1 MKGKILTITKRVL
14 LGFGVVFLV
23 LIVVGMIFSE
33 DTTLSLKQ
41 KELVL
46 EYGEKLPE
54 TFNEYI
60 QTNKDIEDVKYS
72 SEDIHDFQ
80 DILEVGEYSI
90 DFKVAN
96 LKETLKVKVQDTT
109 KPELKLSKEVIAF
122 ENNKIE
128 YLNYVEIQEKSE
140 YTSSIDDHEVIYN
153 KPGNY
158 HAYLNVKDKYGNE
171 EKIDISVKIEEVKII
186 PSQTNIALDLSQS
199 KVLSIDTNSNHPI
212 TYQSSNR
219 DVATVDDH
227 GNIQAVAS
235 GSTVISASVDGKTT
249 KCNVTV
255 KKPQEK
261 SNNQTASNSTAQK
274 KTQQKNTTN
283 IGYTVYITNTGDKYH
298 RGNCRY
304 LKKSKIAISVNDA
317 INQGYDP
324 CKVCRP

>member
-1 MKGKILTITKRVL
+1 MKGKILKITKRVL
-14 LGFGVVFLV
+14 LGFGVVF
-23 LIVVGMIFSE
+23 IVFMIIGMLFGE
-33 DTTLSLKQ
+33 DVTLSLKQ

-46 EYGEKLPE
+46 EYGEKLPDH
-54 TFNEYI
+54 FNEYI
-60 QTNKDIEDVKYS
+60 QTNKDIDDVEYS
-72 SEDIHDFQ
+72 SEDINDFQ

-90 DFKVAN
+90 DFKVGN

-109 KPELKLSKEVIAF
+109 KPELTLSKEVTAF

-140 YTSSIDDHEVIYN
+140 YTSIVDDSDVVYN

-158 HAYLNVKDKYGNE
+158 HAYLSVKDKYGNE
-171 EKIDISVKIEEVKII
+171 GKLDIPVKIEEVKIV
-186 PSQTNIALDLSQS
+186 PSQTNMSLELSQS

-212 TYQSSNR
+212 TYQSSHT
-219 DVATVDDH
+219 DVATVDNH
-227 GNIQAVAS
+227 GNIQAVSS

-255 KKPQEK
+255 KKPSSQTS
-261 SNNQTASNSTAQK
+261 SNTTVKK
-274 KTQQKNTTN
+274 KTQQENTTD